1 MRVDIVTTSTLDEI
15 ADKTVMRTIKNL
27 FEYTKEQTNKFEVED
42 IEISEE

>member
-1 MRVDIVTTSTLDEI
+1 MTTSTLDEI
-15 ADKTVMRTIKNL
+15 ADKTVMRTIRNL